1 MVTLLDNVTGSSVVM
16 LATSTGE
23 TQTTVNTGETETIV
37 VKKGRKPKNKPYFGQ
52 VQEDAVRVFLTATTW
67 DEKNRVYNTDLRAPL
82 NKMVESIVRRYK
94 LYRHDMAYEDIHA
107 DTLSFLIT
115 KCDKFKP
122 EKGKKA
128 YSYFGTIC
136 KNYSMGQIMKDQK
149 ERNRKISY
157 EDIAPSFE
165 NGYREG
171 YSYELK
177 DYEPPIEEL
186 IKNLLNSIKT
196 FMEENRLTEN
206 ETKVGLSL
214 VEVFENYE
222 QIFIAGSGNKFNKN
236 VILYQLREMTG
247 LTTKEIRNSLVRF
260 KSIYKLVSTTFK
272 NQ

>member
-1 MVTLLDNVTGSSVVM
+1 MVTLSGSIGGVSGVTMTDISG
-16 LATSTGE
+16 TTE
-23 TQTTVNTGETETIV
+23 TQLEKP
-37 VKKGRKPKNKPYFGQ
+37 KKGRRPKTKPYFGQ

-67 DEKNRVYNTDLRAPL
+67 DEKNRVYNSDLRAPL
-82 NKMVESIVRRYK
+82 NRMVESIVRRYK
-94 LYRHDMAYEDIHA
+94 LYRHDMVYEDIHA

-136 KNYSMGQIMKDQK
+136 KNYLMGQIMKDQK

-171 YSYELK
+171 YSYEMK
-177 DYEPPIEEL
+177 DDEPSIEIL
-186 IKNLLNSIKT
+186 IKNLLDSIKV
-196 FMEENRLTEN
+196 FMVENRLTDN
-206 ETKVGLSL
+206 ETKVGVSL

-222 QIFIAGSGNKFNKN
+222 EIFIAGSGNKFNKN

-260 KSIYKLVSTTFK
+260 KGIYKLVSDTFK